1 MIQNT
6 DSTTPSTNSA
16 SAGSGSLTPVS
27 TRLKQNQRQT
37 QSRSSETVP
46 EDEQS
51 EATHPESI
59 NELQCP
65 ECTIDEYLVVDDEE
79 TYCGACGLVLASDM
93 LDRQL
98 RWVDTGDGQEPE
110 RGGAPTTHRLHHKG
124 LPTEIGYNI
133 DGYGR
138 PLSSQTKRRFRRLR
152 KWNNRSKAGSSR
164 DRSLRTG
171 LGEIA
176 RLVSVLELPG
186 SLHDRAVDLYREVC
200 EKEMLAGNS
209 IEGIAT
215 ACVYAACRLERLPH
229 TLKEIGEFARVE
241 TKEISRDY
249 KDLNRDL
256 ELATPP
262 PLPQDYIPSLVSA
275 ADASSRLERRA
286 TQLAKSNAV
295 GVLANGRQPNCVAAA
310 CLYHAH
316 KESGRS
322 NIRLTQ
328 QTLAEE
334 GYTTPTTLRKFWKE
348 LKTLAAD
355 GKLPDPDGEFT
366 HFS

>member
-6 DSTTPSTNSA
+6 DPTTPSTNSA

-65 ECTIDEYLVVDDEE
+65 ECATDEYLVVDHKE
-79 TYCGACGLVLASDM
+79 TYCGACGFVLVRDV

-98 RWVDTGDGQEPE
+98 RWVDTGDGHEPE

-124 LPTEIGYNI
+124 LPTEIGYNV

-138 PLSSQTKRRFRRLR
+138 PLPSQTKQRFRRLR

-176 RLVSVLELPG
+176 RLVSALELPG

-200 EKEMLAGNS
+200 GKEMLAGNS

-229 TLKEIGEFARVE
+229 TLKEIGELARVE

-275 ADASSRLERRA
+275 VDASPRLERRA
-286 TQLAKSNAV
+286 SQLAQSGAV
-295 GVLANGRQPNCVAAA
+295 GVLANGRQPNGVAAA

-322 NIRLTQ
+322 NTRLTQ
-328 QTLAEE
+328 PTLAKE
-334 GYTTPTTLRKFWKE
+334 GYTTPTTLRKIWKE

-355 GKLPDPDGEFT
+355 GKLPDPDSELT